1 MQCKDG
7 QKHESAVWIHQ
18 LVSKVSS
25 TAVSPRK
32 PSVGIHETSCRFP
45 KILDQTKICEEIQ
58 KRMLGKVLFHYIAV
72 VCNTVD
78 RIQSFLW
85 RIDDGLLM
93 VCYRD
98 LMTLRFMR
106 FRVE

>member
-25 TAVSPRK
+25 TAASPRK
-32 PSVGIHETSCRFP
+32 PSVGIHESSCRFA
-45 KILDQTKICEEIQ
+45 KILDQIKICEEIQ
-58 KRMLGKVLFHYIAV
+58 KRMLDKVLFHYIAV
-72 VCNTVD
+72 VCNT
-78 RIQSFLW
+78 SFLW

-98 LMTLRFMR
+98 LMTLR
-106 FRVE
+106 

>member
-25 TAVSPRK
+25 TAVYPRK
-32 PSVGIHETSCRFP
+32 PSVGIHESSCRFA
-45 KILDQTKICEEIQ
+45 KILDQIKICEEIQ